1 MPPRP
6 RIDPLYIACVRQM
19 ARRGVTAAEI
29 VRRLHEVSLA
39 THTPV
44 PSYSAVLRI
53 AAGVPKS
60 DRTAS
65 SNPSIEEIVT
75 KLLTGRFP
83 DLYRASLLL
92 ALQEGGAEEISR
104 ASRDAR

>member
-1 MPPRP
+1 
-6 RIDPLYIACVRQM
+6 M
-19 ARRGVTAAEI
+19 ARRGITPAEI
-29 VRRLHEVSLA
+29 VRRLNELSLA

-53 AAGVPKS
+53 AAGVPKD
-60 DRTAS
+60 DRTLS
-65 SNPSIEEIVT
+65 PNPFVEEVVT

-92 ALQEGGAEEISR
+92 ALQEGSPEGLSR
-104 ASRDAR
+104 AWPDGR